1 MCERDG
7 QAEWTRVGWTTSGGV
22 EVASGFEH
30 DLFIEIELV
39 RANAGA
45 SLEDR
50 GFVVIPL
57 KTTIRVIPIDG
68 PRNSQQM

>member
-1 MCERDG
+1 MWVRERDG
-7 QAEWTRVGWTTSGGV
+7 QAEWTRIGWLASGGV
-22 EVASGFEH
+22 QVPGRFEH
-30 DLFIEIELV
+30 DLLIEIELV

-50 GFVVIPL
+50 GFIVIPL

-68 PRNSQQM
+68 P